1 MITFDQFGLNSQI
14 LKAISELGFE
24 NPTPIQEKVIPHL
37 LESTQDLIGLAQT
50 GTGKTAAFGL
60 PLLHQIDTSVKTT
73 QFLILSPTRELCM
86 QIHNDLTAYSK
97 YLDKISMVAVYGGAS
112 IDNQIR
118 KIKSGVHIIVATPGR
133 LLDLLKRKAANI
145 SHIRTIILDEADEM
159 LNMGFREDLEEIIN
173 YAPKERQTLLFSA
186 TMPSEVAA
194 LSKIY
199 LDSPTEVTAGQRNVG
214 ATSVEHHF
222 YVAQEKDRYAV
233 LRRVIDYYPS
243 MYAIV
248 FCRTRAE
255 CQQVANLLIQD
266 GYPADALHGDLSQAQ
281 RDYAMSRFRNKGLQI
296 LVATDVAARGIDVNS
311 LTHVLNYNLPD
322 DYDTYLHRS
331 GRTGRANKTGI
342 SVVVVNTREKFKVKH
357 LERKVSQKFIEKP
370 IPGGAEICEKRIL
383 HHIDDVINV
392 QSAEDHVK
400 FIDKSYYEKFA
411 DLDKDEIIKRFLSIQ
426 FNNIF
431 DKYRKVPDLNV
442 SSDSRDSRDDR
453 GEENQFRKPQREGY
467 TRMFINVGRIDGF
480 DKAMLRDFVRDI
492 MDEQSVDVAEV
503 DIRDRFSIF
512 TIPND
517 VIPLLKKSFA
527 KIQFDNRPLRVDEM
541 DRSDSSKSSRD
552 SKSYSRSSSDQRS
565 SRYSSGRSDSFSSG
579 RSSSSSQGGYNK
591 SSRHEGKESFSVTR
605 KPRRERD
612 R

>member
-1 MITFDQFGLNSQI
+1 MITFEQFGLNSQI
-14 LKAISELGFE
+14 IQAISELGFE
-24 NPTPIQEKVIPHL
+24 TPTPIQEKVIPHL
-37 LESTQDLIGLAQT
+37 LQSSKDLIGLAQT

-60 PLLHQIDTSVKTT
+60 PLLHQIDTSIKTT

-97 YLDKISMVAVYGGAS
+97 YQDKISMVAVYGGAS
-112 IDNQIR
+112 IENQIR

-145 SHIRTIILDEADEM
+145 SNIRTIILDEADEM

-173 YAPKERQTLLFSA
+173 YAPTQRQTLLFSA
-186 TMPSEVAA
+186 TMPPEVAA

-199 LDSPTEVTAGQRNVG
+199 LDSPDEVTAGKKNQG
-214 ATSVEHHF
+214 ATTVEHH
-222 YVAQEKDRYAV
+222 YYIAQEKDRYAV
-233 LRRVIDYYPS
+233 LRRIVDYYPS

-255 CQQVANLLIQD
+255 TQQVANLLIQD

-296 LVATDVAARGIDVNS
+296 LVATDVAARGIDVNN

-342 SVVVVNTREKFKVKH
+342 SVVIVNTREKFKVKH
-357 LERKVSQKFIEKP
+357 LESKVSQKFIQMP
-370 IPGGAEICEKRIL
+370 IPNGAEICEKRIL
-383 HHIDDVINV
+383 HHIDEVLHTESV
-392 QSAEDHVK
+392 EDHVK
-400 FIDKSYYEKFA
+400 FIAASYYEKFA
-411 DLDKDEIIKRFLSIQ
+411 ELDKDEIIKRFLSNQ
-426 FNNIF
+426 FNTIF
-431 DKYRKVPDLNV
+431 EKYRKVPDLNV
-442 SSDSRDSRDDR
+442 SADLIREK
-453 GEENQFRKPQREGY
+453 GEERQSRNPKKEGY

-492 MDEQSVDVAEV
+492 MDEQSVDVVEV

-512 TIPND
+512 TIPDD

-527 KIQFDNRPLRVDEM
+527 KIMFDNRPLRVDEM
-541 DRSDSSKSSRD
+541 DRSDSNSSRNGSKSNVR
-552 SKSYSRSSSDQRS
+552 SKERS
-565 SRYSSGRSDSFSSG
+565 SRYSTERSDSYSPRRNSSDSG
-579 RSSSSSQGGYNK
+579 RGNKFSRNEGGDSRK
-591 SSRHEGKESFSVTR
+591 SH
-605 KPRRERD
+605 KPRRD
-612 R
+612 RY

>member
-1 MITFDQFGLNSQI
+1 MITFEQFGLNNQI
-14 LKAISELGFE
+14 LQAISELGFE

-37 LESTQDLIGLAQT
+37 LESTKDLIGLAQT

-60 PLLHQIDTSVKTT
+60 PLLHQIDTSIKTT

-97 YLDKISMVAVYGGAS
+97 YQDKISMVAVYGGAS
-112 IDNQIR
+112 IENQIR

-173 YAPKERQTLLFSA
+173 YAPNERQTLLFSA
-186 TMPSEVAA
+186 TMPAEVSA

-199 LDSPTEVTAGQRNVG
+199 LDSPDEVTAGRKNQG
-214 ATSVEHHF
+214 ALTVEHHF

-255 CQQVANLLIQD
+255 TQQVANLLIQD

-296 LVATDVAARGIDVNS
+296 LVATDVAARGIDVNN

-357 LERKVSQKFIEKP
+357 LESKVSQKFIQMP
-370 IPGGAEICEKRIL
+370 IPNGAEICEKRIL
-383 HHIDDVINV
+383 HHIDEVLNTESV
-392 QSAEDHVK
+392 EDHVK
-400 FIDKSYYEKFA
+400 FIDSIYYEKFA
-411 DLDKDEIIKRFLSIQ
+411 ELDKDEIIKRFLSNQ
-426 FNNIF
+426 FNTIF
-431 DKYRKVPDLNV
+431 EKYRKVPDLNV
-442 SSDSRDSRDDR
+442 SADSIRERG
-453 GEENQFRKPQREGY
+453 GEERQSRNPKKDGF

-492 MDEQSVDVAEV
+492 MDEQSVDVGEV

-512 TIPND
+512 TVPDD
-517 VIPLLKKSFA
+517 VIPPLKKSFA
-527 KIQFDNRPLRVDEM
+527 KIMFDNRPLRVDEM
-541 DRSDSSKSSRD
+541 DRSDSNSSRSG
-552 SKSYSRSSSDQRS
+552 SKSYGRSNERS
-565 SRYSSGRSDSFSSG
+565 SRYSNDRSDSFSSN
-579 RSSSSSQGGYNK
+579 RK
-591 SSRHEGKESFSVTR
+591 SSDSNRGYKSTRNEGGDRDRNKDSR
-605 KPRRERD
+605 KPRRERY
-612 R
+612 